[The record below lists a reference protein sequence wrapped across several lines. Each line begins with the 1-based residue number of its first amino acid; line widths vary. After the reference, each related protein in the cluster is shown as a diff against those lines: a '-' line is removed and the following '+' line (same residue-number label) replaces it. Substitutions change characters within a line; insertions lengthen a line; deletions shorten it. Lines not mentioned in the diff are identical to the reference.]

1 MESTHTQTAYR
12 EQSLNAF
19 DNQHIVFDDVQERL
33 DALLEANAA
42 IARQKALFKTEREWF
57 EAEIMQRPVNTE
69 KAFSYLGLM
78 LGTLPPAS
86 FFIKFAID
94 SRVFES
100 DGAWFVI
107 VLLFVNAATATA
119 GYFSGKFIG
128 RAARQ
133 IETYR
138 WPTMLAI
145 APLLGILWGM
155 IAGGAGGLIIFLIGA
170 FFGAVIGGIVG
181 AVALPVFAVFHRM
194 LKRGDVI
201 EYKHF
206 LPLAL
211 GITLTICSFILGL

>member
-181 AVALPVFAVFHRM
+181 AVALPVFAAFHRM

>member
-12 EQSLNAF
+12 EQNINAF
-19 DNQHIVFDDVQERL
+19 VNRDSEFADIQERL
-33 DALLEANAA
+33 DILLEANEQ
-42 IARQKALFKTEREWF
+42 IARQKAMFKNEREWL
-57 EAEIMQRPVNTE
+57 EAEAMRRPVNTE
-69 KAFSYLGLM
+69 KAYSYLGLM

-86 FFIKFAID
+86 LFIRVAIG
-94 SRVFES
+94 SRVLQS

-107 VLLFVNAATATA
+107 VLLFVNAASAAA
-119 GYFSGKFIG
+119 GFFSGKFIG

-138 WPTMLAI
+138 WWAMLAV

-170 FFGAVIGGIVG
+170 FFGALIGGIVG
-181 AVALPVFAVFHRM
+181 AVALPIFAVFHRV

-201 EYKHF
+201 EYSHF

-211 GITLTICSFILGL
+211 GITLTICSFILGM